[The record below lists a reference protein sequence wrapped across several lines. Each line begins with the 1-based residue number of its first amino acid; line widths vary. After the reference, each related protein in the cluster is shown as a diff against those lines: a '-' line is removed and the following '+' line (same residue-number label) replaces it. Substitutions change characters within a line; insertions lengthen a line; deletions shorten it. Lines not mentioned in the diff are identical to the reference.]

1 MNITDL
7 LEYIKETSS
16 EMTRADIDEAVLLHF
31 DLIMESYRE
40 KPYFYK
46 NLLKYDRFMV
56 ALSLLSFS
64 YEDEKVP
71 LSKVKDFCQR
81 RGYMSR
87 NSLDTY
93 FSFLVLSGYMG
104 VQIHVHDGRQR
115 SFQPTDKTLCEATRL
130 IKSCLL
136 PAQMIFPYD
145 SSLSG
150 LGRSP
155 NLLRFFSRGFAKIL
169 ESDFLLDKILP
180 EAKWIL
186 NRDGGHLP
194 MLALYTDALRNG
206 SLETGYNVSSYV
218 EISSHLG
225 VSKTHMR
232 RMIKEGE
239 IRGYFKCN
247 KRQIE
252 LSPAFVEL
260 MRRAMSIYLSISRV
274 SVQLGVAEH
283 EDGRNPVDMRMFKI

>member
-1 MNITDL
+1 M
-7 LEYIKETSS
+7 K
-16 EMTRADIDEAVLLHF
+16 RADIDEAVLLHF

-40 KPYFYK
+40 KPFFYK

-64 YEDEKVP
+64 YEDEQVP

-93 FSFLVLSGYMG
+93 FSFLVLSGYMD
-104 VQIHVHDGRQR
+104 VYIHVQDGRQR
-115 SFQPTDKTLCEATRL
+115 SFQPTDKALREATQL

-136 PAQMIFPYD
+136 PAQIIFPYD
-145 SSLSG
+145 SSLSE

-155 NLLRFFSRGFAKIL
+155 DLLRVFARGFSKIL
-169 ESDFLLDKILP
+169 ESDLLLDKILP

-218 EISSHLG
+218 QISSRLG
-225 VSKTHMR
+225 VSKTHMQ

-239 IRGYFKCN
+239 MQGYFKYN
-247 KRQIE
+247 KRLVE
-252 LSPAFVEL
+252 LSPAFIEL
-260 MRRAMSIYLSISRV
+260 MRRAMSIYFSVSRV
-274 SVQLGVAEH
+274 SVQLGVTEY
-283 EDGRNPVDMRMFKI
+283 DDRTKSVNVRDF